1 MKRRVI
7 TLSSQIEHRGIGKL
21 FNFPPDAIQNGV
33 DVERALGN
41 PELIQ

>member
-1 MKRRVI
+1 VLI
-7 TLSSQIEHRGIGKL
+7 HSGTGKPL
-21 FNFPPDAIQNGV
+21 NFPPDATQNGV

>member
-1 MKRRVI
+1 VLI
-7 TLSSQIEHRGIGKL
+7 HSSSSKL
-21 FNFPPDAIQNGV
+21 FNFPPDATQNGV

>member
-1 MKRRVI
+1 MQLLRERR
-7 TLSSQIEHRGIGKL
+7 SGHRCIGKL
-21 FNFPPDAIQNGV
+21 LNFPPDATQNGV